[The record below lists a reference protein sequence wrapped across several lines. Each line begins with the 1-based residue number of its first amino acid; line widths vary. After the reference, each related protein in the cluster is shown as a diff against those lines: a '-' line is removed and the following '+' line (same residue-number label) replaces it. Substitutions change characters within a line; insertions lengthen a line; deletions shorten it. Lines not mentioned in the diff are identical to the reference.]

1 MREHD
6 RQGEASVEVLQ
17 SRHSNYIRYKFDTD
31 EIHYFIEDS
40 SGSRSMSVAYADIG
54 RDRQVFVERNAWLRN
69 IGLLWLALGAVLTGM
84 AAIKGQFAPSPW
96 LFVGAG
102 CYAAYLWRT
111 TRFTIVPSE
120 KGNLLVIDGDDGQR
134 ILAELA
140 SRRADYFRREY
151 DCMPQDETAEQ
162 HRHRFQWLHRE
173 GALSDAELAQRLAVV
188 DASDA
193 AQSATAAAAPAVT
206 LN

>member
-1 MREHD
+1 MEI
-6 RQGEASVEVLQ
+6 LQ
-17 SRHSNYIRYKFDTD
+17 SRHSNHIRWAFDAD
-31 EIHYFIEDS
+31 DVHYFINDS
-40 SGSRSMSVAYADIG
+40 SGSRSMSVAYSDIS

-69 IGLLWLALGAVLTGM
+69 VGLLWLALGAVLTGM
-84 AAIKGQFAPSPW
+84 AALKGQFAPSPW
-96 LFVGAG
+96 LLLGAG
-102 CYAAYLWRT
+102 CYAAYRWRT

-151 DCMPQDETAEQ
+151 DCMPQDETPDQ
-162 HRHRFQWLHRE
+162 HRHRFHWLHRE
-173 GALSDAELAQRLAVV
+173 GALTDDELAQRLAVV
-188 DASDA
+188 DASEA
-193 AQSATAAAAPAVT
+193 ARSGAAAPTTT